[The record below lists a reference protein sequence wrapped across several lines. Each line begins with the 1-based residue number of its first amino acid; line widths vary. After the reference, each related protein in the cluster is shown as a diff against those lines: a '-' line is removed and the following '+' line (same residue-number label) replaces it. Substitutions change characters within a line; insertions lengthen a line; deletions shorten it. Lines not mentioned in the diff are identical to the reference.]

1 MRPYKL
7 EHVRILLVGHDAGA
21 GRHVVRQMYE
31 TEILARIETAVCRKL
46 ANRLSHSS
54 IGERYGTFRLATS
67 HLGIYDIVVKVSES
81 KKPGSHCPVQRSG

>member
-1 MRPYKL
+1 MRPYKF
-7 EHVRILLVGHDAGA
+7 EHVRILLVRHDAGA

-31 TEILARIETAVCRKL
+31 SEILARIETAVRRKL

-54 IGERYGTFRLATS
+54 IGERYSTFGLATT

-81 KKPGSHCPVQRSG
+81 QEPGSHRPVQRSG

>member
-7 EHVRILLVGHDAGA
+7 EHIRILLVGHDAGA

-31 TEILARIETAVCRKL
+31 SEILARIETAVRRKF

-54 IGERYGTFRLATS
+54 IGERYGTFRLATP
-67 HLGIYDIVVKVSES
+67 HLGIYDIVVKVGES
-81 KKPGSHCPVQRSG
+81 QKPGSHRPVQRSG